1 MRYVILIIIIAVL
14 SVILFQTC
22 EEKQMQFHQYT
33 NKIEY
38 LNDSVRTYK
47 NKYGQEVKTRLA
59 LQGDN
64 KQLGVLLGQ
73 TEKELNELTKKYKR
87 VKTAVE
93 VKTVFNIDTL
103 FVPFDTPTDFTFK
116 RPFVEEKVHYRIKGM
131 VSNKGITFND
141 ISIPSTLSLVIGER
155 KNGLFKSRTISID
168 ANVDNPLINIEGLE
182 SYIYKPKI
190 KRWGV
195 GVQFG
200 YDVLNLQPSL
210 SVGVNYNFIRF

>member
-1 MRYVILIIIIAVL
+1 MRYVVLIIVIAVL
-14 SVILFQTC
+14 SVVLFQTC
-22 EEKQMQFHQYT
+22 EDKQAQYHKFKNT
-33 NKIEY
+33 TAY
-38 LNDSVRTYK
+38 LNDSVRFYK
-47 NKYGQEVKTRLA
+47 NKYGQEVATKTA

-64 KQLGVLLGQ
+64 EQLGLLLSK
-73 TEKELNELTKKYKR
+73 TKKELTDLTKKYKR

-93 VKTVFNIDTL
+93 VKTVFTIDTL
-103 FVPFDTPTDFTFK
+103 FVPFSDPIDFTFK

-131 VSNKGITFND
+131 VTEQGITFND
-141 ISIPSTLSLVIGER
+141 INIPSTLSLVIGER
-155 KNGLFKSRTISID
+155 KNGLFKPRTIAID

-200 YDVLNLQPSL
+200 YDVISLQPSL
-210 SVGVNYNFIRF
+210 SVGINYNFIRF